1 MARRGACTTTTK
13 IGYMNKAERVSRA
26 RRALVTKPR
35 SEPGGHKVF
44 IARRQT
50 DTKRSEDVQKNNVLQ
65 PKNEESMNKRNLPTG
80 YHMHWREMGYKYD
93 RNENENKKQE
103 KNQSRDRKTKPKTEL
118 LRD

>member
-1 MARRGACTTTTK
+1 MHTIYWIIYKLKNWLRD
-13 IGYMNKAERVSRA
+13 IHLHQQPERV
-26 RRALVTKPR
+26 RAL
-35 SEPGGHKVF
+35 G
-44 IARRQT
+44 
-50 DTKRSEDVQKNNVLQ
+50 DNVLQ